1 MTDPSP
7 FLKTA
12 EAAALLKLTPHQVTK
27 MVSQG
32 ILLRGVHYF
41 KREKE
46 IGIRFDRQALIDWIR
61 EGYCKKEEGGIPMA
75 RNYIAGKG

>member
-1 MTDPSP
+1 MTDPNP

-32 ILLRGVHYF
+32 ILKRGIHFY
-41 KREKE
+41 KRERE
-46 IGIRFDRQALIDWIR
+46 LGIRFDRANLIKWVK
-61 EGYCKKEEGGIPMA
+61 EGGEKQENGIPMA